1 MKHTLV
7 CRLIFISAITL
18 ITAIGC
24 NKWQGFSISE
34 QKTPIDTTKVY
45 IDARTTLYQAAEDP
59 DPRVRTMAL
68 EALANTEGTQA
79 GAVMLQALRDPYAPV
94 RFAAAMAIGDT
105 RYAPARPILLKMVKD
120 PSLPKKLKCAVI
132 YALHCLGDDTYT
144 TELGRLLRDK
154 DKWVRAQAATIM
166 GKMGEPSA
174 IGPLKSLQRT
184 DRDPVVQLEVTE
196 ALALLGDK
204 RSIHLLEAF
213 TKSQNIED
221 RLIAAEALGKT
232 SSIDSVPILKQV
244 LEDNRQEPAV
254 RVAAAASLARL
265 GQPVRTPLP
274 LEAAANPTKV
284 LKKARGKDAELR
296 PIDIISLQTI
306 AIRSLQ
312 YIPESE
318 TEIIKVLLPLLRSPK
333 GAVRVAASETL
344 LKLLQASKP
353 TMISKE
359 PTIIKEKQP
368 AQPATK
374 PVLYTAGP
382 KD

>member
-1 MKHTLV
+1 MKHINGR
-7 CRLIFISAITL
+7 RLIDVSAIVIL
-18 ITAIGC
+18 VMVIGC
-24 NKWQGFSISE
+24 GKE
-34 QKTPIDTTKVY
+34 QWFRTSGAKKVPLDTNKVY

-59 DPRVRTMAL
+59 DPRVRTKAL
-68 EALANTEGTQA
+68 EALANTEGSDA

-105 RYAPARPILLKMVKD
+105 RYAPARTVLLKMIKD
-120 PSLPKKLKCAVI
+120 PALQGKLKCALI

-196 ALALLGDK
+196 ALAILGDK
-204 RSIHLLEAF
+204 RSVRLLEAF
-213 TKSQNIED
+213 TKSQNYED
-221 RLIAAEALGKT
+221 RLIAVQALGLT
-232 SSIDSVPILKQV
+232 SSLEPVPVLKH
-244 LEDNRQEPAV
+244 LLKDRRQEPVV

-265 GQPVRTPLP
+265 GQPVKSHLP
-274 LEAAANPTKV
+274 IEAATNPTKV
-284 LKKARGKDAELR
+284 LRKARGKNTELR
-296 PIDIISLQTI
+296 PIEIISLQTI
-306 AIRSLQ
+306 AIRALQ
-312 YIPESE
+312 YLNEPE
-318 TEIIKVLLPLLRSPK
+318 TIRTLVPLLRSPK
-333 GAVRVAASETL
+333 GAVRIAASETI

-353 TMISKE
+353 VAKRRSKLA
-359 PTIIKEKQP
+359 TGSVQP
-368 AQPATK
+368 APK
-374 PVLYTAGP
+374 PVLHTAGP

>member
-1 MKHTLV
+1 MKHINGH
-7 CRLIFISAITL
+7 RLIDVSAIVIL
-18 ITAIGC
+18 VMVIGC
-24 NKWQGFSISE
+24 GKE
-34 QKTPIDTTKVY
+34 QWFRTSGAKKVPLDTTKVY

-59 DPRVRTMAL
+59 DPRVRTKAL
-68 EALANTEGTQA
+68 EALANTEGSDA

-105 RYAPARPILLKMVKD
+105 RYAPARPVLLKMIKD
-120 PSLPKKLKCAVI
+120 PALQGKLKCALI

-196 ALALLGDK
+196 ALAILGDK
-204 RSIHLLEAF
+204 RSVRLLEAF
-213 TKSQNIED
+213 TKSQNYED
-221 RLIAAEALGKT
+221 RLIAVQALGLT
-232 SSIDSVPILKQV
+232 SSLEPVPVLKH
-244 LEDNRQEPAV
+244 LLKDRRQEPVV

-265 GQPVRTPLP
+265 GQPVKSHLP
-274 LEAAANPTKV
+274 IEAATNPTKV
-284 LKKARGKDAELR
+284 LRKARDKNTELR
-296 PIDIISLQTI
+296 PIEIISLQTI
-306 AIRSLQ
+306 AIRALQ
-312 YIPESE
+312 HLNEPE
-318 TEIIKVLLPLLRSPK
+318 TIRTLVPLLRSPK
-333 GAVRVAASETL
+333 GAVRVAASETI

-353 TMISKE
+353 VAKTQKKLATGSV
-359 PTIIKEKQP
+359 QP
-368 AQPATK
+368 APK
-374 PVLYTAGP
+374 PVLHTAGP